1 MQTSNLWIA
10 TSLVNGLLRK
20 IVSIFYKE
28 TLAPTQLP
36 TFVVVNF
43 YKVVVPPWDPQNPTY
58 LPIPPIKRGSHTHIP
73 LKMAWVLTIHK
84 SQGMTLPK
92 ATIDTSLIEHQSITF
107 TTISTVPS
115 LICKTFTSHQRFHST
130 NSKE

>member
-1 MQTSNLWIA
+1 M
-10 TSLVNGLLRK
+10 
-20 IVSIFYKE
+20 
-28 TLAPTQLP
+28 
-36 TFVVVNF
+36 VVNF
-43 YKVVVPPWDPQNPTY
+43 CKVVVPPWDPQNPTY

-92 ATIDTSLIEHQSITF
+92 STIYTNLFEHQSITF
-107 TTISTVPS
+107 TTISTIPS